1 MPRFF
6 RFAYSCCHV
15 SMTRGLLIA
24 VADMQVEAKL
34 ERQLQQCLPDVQGA
48 TCLSISALTG
58 EGVDQVLPAVLSAYS
73 TWNQRI
79 TTHQLNKWLVQVS
92 FDEPCRPLPSCL
104 SSMILH
110 DVAIHLQSAS

>member
-1 MPRFF
+1 MNI
-6 RFAYSCCHV
+6 
-15 SMTRGLLIA
+15 TRGLLI
-24 VADMQVEAKL
+24 VADNMQVEAKL

-79 TTHQLNKWLVQVS
+79 TTHQLNKWLVKVS
-92 FDEPCRPLPSCL
+92 MSPAGQPPC
-104 SSMILH
+104 
-110 DVAIHLQSAS
+110 ASAL